1 MDLAGMNIRKITDY
15 FRAGC
20 KEDYNRRIGVEIEH
34 FVIKEDNTNAT
45 YEEIAELLE
54 ALFGNEQCEY
64 EQRSLLGC
72 VTMEYVIS
80 LEPAAQL
87 EISIFPRKTVQ
98 ELEQIYEGFLKRM
111 ESYLGLRHMR
121 LETCG
126 YQPYA
131 KAAELPLIP
140 KRRYE
145 YMDAYFKHTET
156 MGIRMMRGSASTQVS
171 IDYLNEQDFVKK
183 FQLAQM
189 LSPVLALLTEN
200 TAVIDGIP
208 VKKHIPRTEIWNQ
221 VVEDGVA
228 FPQEEGL
235 TGAEAAEFFAAQTV
249 SAVAEDEQ
257 GNVKGLYILHP
268 NNIGRV
274 GHIANASYAVDRACR
289 GEHIGEL
296 LVKDC
301 LEQAKAN
308 GYRVLQ
314 FNAVVASNIHA
325 FHLYQR
331 LGFVDLGIIPGGF
344 LNKDGVYEDIHVMY
358 HNLVED

>member
-54 ALFGNEQCEY
+54 AVFGNEQCEY

-72 VTMEYVIS
+72 VTMEYAIS

-208 VKKHIPRTEIWNQ
+208 VKKHIPRTDNLESCGQETVRNCSGKYERGIFFLHLCGICLSCTADLCEEITVLSCRPESGRQ
-221 VVEDGVA
+221 RSTIEDD
-228 FPQEEGL
+228 
-235 TGAEAAEFFAAQTV
+235 
-249 SAVAEDEQ
+249 S
-257 GNVKGLYILHP
+257 
-268 NNIGRV
+268 
-274 GHIANASYAVDRACR
+274 
-289 GEHIGEL
+289 
-296 LVKDC
+296 
-301 LEQAKAN
+301 
-308 GYRVLQ
+308 
-314 FNAVVASNIHA
+314 
-325 FHLYQR
+325 
-331 LGFVDLGIIPGGF
+331 
-344 LNKDGVYEDIHVMY
+344 
-358 HNLVED
+358 

>member
-54 ALFGNEQCEY
+54 AVFGNEQCEY

-72 VTMEYVIS
+72 VTMEYAIS

-156 MGIRMMRGSASTQVS
+156 MGIRHDAPEVLPRRCRST
-171 IDYLNEQDFVKK
+171 I
-183 FQLAQM
+183 
-189 LSPVLALLTEN
+189 
-200 TAVIDGIP
+200 
-208 VKKHIPRTEIWNQ
+208 
-221 VVEDGVA
+221 
-228 FPQEEGL
+228 
-235 TGAEAAEFFAAQTV
+235 
-249 SAVAEDEQ
+249 
-257 GNVKGLYILHP
+257 
-268 NNIGRV
+268 
-274 GHIANASYAVDRACR
+274 
-289 GEHIGEL
+289 
-296 LVKDC
+296 
-301 LEQAKAN
+301 
-308 GYRVLQ
+308 
-314 FNAVVASNIHA
+314 
-325 FHLYQR
+325 
-331 LGFVDLGIIPGGF
+331 
-344 LNKDGVYEDIHVMY
+344 
-358 HNLVED
+358 

>member
-54 ALFGNEQCEY
+54 AVFGNEQCEY

-72 VTMEYVIS
+72 VTMEYAIS

-208 VKKHIPRTEIWNQ
+208 VKQHIPRTDHLESCGQEAMWDCSGKYERGIFFLHLCGICLSCAAHLCERSRYYYADRR
-221 VVEDGVA
+221 VVSSGV
-228 FPQEEGL
+228 L
-235 TGAEAAEFFAAQTV
+235 
-249 SAVAEDEQ
+249 
-257 GNVKGLYILHP
+257 
-268 NNIGRV
+268 
-274 GHIANASYAVDRACR
+274 
-289 GEHIGEL
+289 
-296 LVKDC
+296 
-301 LEQAKAN
+301 
-308 GYRVLQ
+308 
-314 FNAVVASNIHA
+314 
-325 FHLYQR
+325 
-331 LGFVDLGIIPGGF
+331 
-344 LNKDGVYEDIHVMY
+344 
-358 HNLVED
+358 

>member
-54 ALFGNEQCEY
+54 AVFGNEQCEY

-72 VTMEYVIS
+72 VTMEYAIS

-111 ESYLGLRHMR
+111 ESYLDYAICGS
-121 LETCG
+121 ETCG

-156 MGIRMMRGSASTQVS
+156 MGICMMRGSASTQVNDRLS
-171 IDYLNEQDFVKK
+171 ERAGFCEK

-189 LSPVLALLTEN
+189 LSPVLALLTEKHSGHRRN
-200 TAVIDGIP
+200 SR
-208 VKKHIPRTEIWNQ
+208 KKHIPRTEIWNHGTRN
-221 VVEDGVA
+221 D
-228 FPQEEGL
+228 
-235 TGAEAAEFFAAQTV
+235 AESFREA
-249 SAVAEDEQ
+249 
-257 GNVKGLYILHP
+257 
-268 NNIGRV
+268 
-274 GHIANASYAVDRACR
+274 
-289 GEHIGEL
+289 
-296 LVKDC
+296 
-301 LEQAKAN
+301 
-308 GYRVLQ
+308 
-314 FNAVVASNIHA
+314 
-325 FHLYQR
+325 
-331 LGFVDLGIIPGGF
+331 
-344 LNKDGVYEDIHVMY
+344 
-358 HNLVED
+358 

>member
-54 ALFGNEQCEY
+54 AVFGNEQCEY

-72 VTMEYVIS
+72 VTMEYAIS

-189 LSPVLALLTEN
+189 LSPVLALLTERN
-200 TAVIDGIP
+200 LESCGQETMRNRSGKHERGIFFLYLCRICLSCTADLC
-208 VKKHIPRTEIWNQ
+208 KRSRHNHADRR
-221 VVEDGVA
+221 VVRSGV
-228 FPQEEGL
+228 L
-235 TGAEAAEFFAAQTV
+235 
-249 SAVAEDEQ
+249 
-257 GNVKGLYILHP
+257 
-268 NNIGRV
+268 
-274 GHIANASYAVDRACR
+274 
-289 GEHIGEL
+289 
-296 LVKDC
+296 
-301 LEQAKAN
+301 
-308 GYRVLQ
+308 
-314 FNAVVASNIHA
+314 
-325 FHLYQR
+325 
-331 LGFVDLGIIPGGF
+331 
-344 LNKDGVYEDIHVMY
+344 
-358 HNLVED
+358 

>member
-1 MDLAGMNIRKITDY
+1 MDLTGMNIRKITDY

-54 ALFGNEQCEY
+54 AVFGNEQCEY

-72 VTMEYVIS
+72 VTMEYAIS

-171 IDYLNEQDFVKK
+171 LFCR
-183 FQLAQM
+183 
-189 LSPVLALLTEN
+189 
-200 TAVIDGIP
+200 IP
-208 VKKHIPRTEIWNQ
+208 IS
-221 VVEDGVA
+221 D
-228 FPQEEGL
+228 
-235 TGAEAAEFFAAQTV
+235 
-249 SAVAEDEQ
+249 
-257 GNVKGLYILHP
+257 
-268 NNIGRV
+268 
-274 GHIANASYAVDRACR
+274 
-289 GEHIGEL
+289 
-296 LVKDC
+296 
-301 LEQAKAN
+301 
-308 GYRVLQ
+308 
-314 FNAVVASNIHA
+314 
-325 FHLYQR
+325 
-331 LGFVDLGIIPGGF
+331 
-344 LNKDGVYEDIHVMY
+344 
-358 HNLVED
+358 